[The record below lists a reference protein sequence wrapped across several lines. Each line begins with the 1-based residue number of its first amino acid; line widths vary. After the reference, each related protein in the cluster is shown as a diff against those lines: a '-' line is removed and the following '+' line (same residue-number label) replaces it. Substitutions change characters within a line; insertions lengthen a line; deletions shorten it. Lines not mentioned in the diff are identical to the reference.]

1 MLRILEFPVLPF
13 FLFYAYAGRVKIH
26 FSLNFFKLIEFQQFI
41 SFDKKNKIT
50 NFQHFQILKSRS
62 LTHIIFRKP

>member
-26 FSLNFFKLIEFQQFI
+26 FSLNFFKLTEFQQFI
-41 SFDKKNKIT
+41 SFDKKIG
-50 NFQHFQILKSRS
+50 L
-62 LTHIIFRKP
+62 LIFNIFKP